1 MGDNQV
7 SQGLGDPKLLEVIDK
22 LVELNI
28 GDSVALPQLLV
39 VGDQSSGKSSVLE
52 GLTGLP
58 FPRDSALC
66 TRFATQITF
75 RRASESATRVS
86 IIPDKSASN
95 EDATRMKA
103 WERKGLRSLDRKNFS
118 EILEEVQ
125 KVMGIGNV
133 NTGATKSFSDDVLRI
148 EVAGPN
154 QEHLGVV
161 DVPGIFRK
169 ITEGVTTQIDIANV
183 RAMAE
188 RYMDN
193 PRSVILA
200 VVPANVDIAT
210 QEILELAKKYDVEG
224 DRTLGVLTKPD
235 LVDKGAEDHVV
246 RLVQGTSHSLRL
258 GWCMVKN
265 PGQQDLQRGDD
276 FDRHASEEA
285 FFRNEVIWSKLDKDK
300 VGVRSLRIRLAEL
313 LTGIVRK
320 EFNHVRMDVVQQLQL
335 NEKALK
341 AMGRSR
347 ESKERQQRY
356 LLDIADRFQTMT
368 TQALEAHYYSDDA
381 FDSRPSLKLA
391 TIVVERNENFS
402 DDIWRH
408 GHTMKFS
415 QEATG
420 DDLESLV
427 DSDAESEEGMIHTR
441 YRQHPDELNELLY
454 NTLILAAPKEGIMD
468 WIEEVYKCSR
478 GFEIGTFD
486 ASLIPILWK
495 KQSSNWDKLALG
507 YISDIIS
514 AVHTYIWTLLCE
526 LCPDDKV
533 ARGLLSLIQDKLIER
548 YNRGIDKTRSI
559 LQVEREPM
567 TYNHYLADNLKKWLV
582 KLGHQRIKTML
593 KSKVIR
599 SSSVGEIVKISDL
612 DDIPNLSNIE
622 STVQQLHDI
631 LKSYYKV
638 ARKRFVDVVCM
649 QAADLHLVRGPDAA
663 VKVLTPAFVTD
674 LTSEQM
680 ERIAGEDASTR
691 RRRAEL
697 IRLVENLSQARALLG
712 TV

>member
-7 SQGLGDPKLLEVIDK
+7 GKGLGDPKLLEVIDK

-125 KVMGIGNV
+125 KVMGIGTV

-154 QEHLGVV
+154 QEHLSVV

-246 RLVQGTSHSLRL
+246 RLVQGTSHSLSL

-285 FFRNEVIWSKLDKDK
+285 FFRKEAIWSKLDKDK

-320 EFNHVRMDVVQQLQL
+320 EFSHVRMDVVQQLQL

-341 AMGRSR
+341 GMGPSR

-356 LLDIADRFQTMT
+356 LLDIADRYQTMT

-381 FDSRPSLKLA
+381 FDSRSSLKLA
-391 TIVVERNENFS
+391 TIVVERNEIFS
-402 DDIWRH
+402 NDIWRH
-408 GHTMKFS
+408 GHTMKFT
-415 QEATG
+415 QGATG
-420 DDLESLV
+420 DED
-427 DSDAESEEGMIHTR
+427 DSDAESEEGMIDTR
-441 YRQHPDELNELLY
+441 YRQHPDELSELLY
-454 NTLILAAPKEGIMD
+454 NTSISAAPKEGIMD
-468 WIEEVYKCSR
+468 WIEEVYKGSR

-533 ARGLLSLIQDKLIER
+533 ARGLLLLIQDKLIER

-567 TYNHYLADNLKKWLV
+567 TYNHYLADNLKKC
-582 KLGHQRIKTML
+582 GHQRIKML
-593 KSKVIR
+593 LESKVIR
-599 SSSVGEIVKISDL
+599 SSSVGDVVKISDL

-674 LTSEQM
+674 LTPEQM

-697 IRLVENLSQARALLG
+697 TRLVENLSQARALLG